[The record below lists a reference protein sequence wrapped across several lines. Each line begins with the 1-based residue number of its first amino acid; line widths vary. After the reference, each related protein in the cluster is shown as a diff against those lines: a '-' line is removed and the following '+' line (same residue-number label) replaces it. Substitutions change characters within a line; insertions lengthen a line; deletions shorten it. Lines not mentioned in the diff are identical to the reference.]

1 VLIARS
7 VFLVFASVALLLLA
21 PAAAAQAP
29 SASASAAIGPPPA
42 LVAFV
47 PSALATVSASPSA
60 SAAPK
65 STPPAPSA
73 SGKTPGEVG
82 PAIVKV
88 HERDVFPIKVAR
100 GGQTAQARAVKAS
113 AALDSALDQAEG
125 DPEARVEQEGAL
137 AVIYVG
143 KTPIVALGP
152 EDAAA
157 EGGDTSLATYSG
169 TIATRVQEALR
180 IEKKRSAIAETV
192 FAFSLLVFSGL
203 IAFLLLRRVGDVEEK
218 VRAWVEANPEKLPAM
233 RFGKIEIVSSRAV
246 RGALSIS
253 LRVGHRLAQV
263 GIAYTWLIIALSLFT
278 ATSGYTEKL
287 TGFVVTPASSLAQR
301 IGGALPVLV
310 VAILAAL
317 AVVLVVRFVGLFF
330 GSVARGETKLSW
342 LPADLADATSVI
354 VRAGI
359 VVISLVLASPLITGT
374 DEGALSHAGVAT
386 LIALGLACTPVLAC
400 AAAGVPI
407 VFGRRIRLGDF
418 AEAGGRIGRVRSVTL
433 LEIELEDSAG
443 CEIRIPHLL
452 GLWHP
457 TRILGRALV
466 VTIDVAVDPRADHG
480 KVHETVLTAAK
491 TISPR
496 AKVDIVSIDSDAA
509 RYRITAPEV
518 AGKNLA
524 IAVAEAL
531 KGEAISLG
539 KRSGA

>member
-1 VLIARS
+1 
-7 VFLVFASVALLLLA
+7 
-21 PAAAAQAP
+21 
-29 SASASAAIGPPPA
+29 
-42 LVAFV
+42 
-47 PSALATVSASPSA
+47 
-60 SAAPK
+60 
-65 STPPAPSA
+65 
-73 SGKTPGEVG
+73 
-82 PAIVKV
+82 V
-88 HERDVFPIKVAR
+88 HERDVFSIKVAR
-100 GGQTAQARAVKAS
+100 AGQTVQARAQKAS
-113 AALDSALDQAEG
+113 LALDNALDQTEG
-125 DPEARVEQEGAL
+125 DPEARVEQEGPL
-137 AVIYVG
+137 AVVYVG

-157 EGGDTSLATYSG
+157 EGGDATLATYSG

-180 IEKKRSAIAETV
+180 IEKKRSAIATTV
-192 FAFSLLVFSGL
+192 FSFSLLVFSGL
-203 IAFLLLRRVGDVEEK
+203 IAFLLLRRVGEVEERL
-218 VRAWVEANPEKLPAM
+218 RAWVEANPEKLPAM

-253 LRVGHRLAQV
+253 LRVGHRLAQL
-263 GIAYTWLIIALSLFT
+263 GIAYGWLIIALSLFD
-278 ATSGYTEKL
+278 ATRGYTEKL
-287 TGFVVTPASSLAQR
+287 TGFVVTPASALAQR
-301 IGGALPVLV
+301 IGSALPVLV
-310 VAILAAL
+310 VAVLAAL

-330 GSVARGETKLSW
+330 GSVVRGETKLGW

-359 VVISLVLASPLITGT
+359 VVVSLVLASPLITGT
-374 DEGALSHAGVAT
+374 DEGALSHAGVAA
-386 LIALGLACTPVLAC
+386 LIALGLGCAPILAC

-407 VFGRRIRLGDF
+407 VFGRRLRLGDF
-418 AEAGGRIGRVRSVTL
+418 AEAGGRTGRVRNVTL
-433 LEIELEDSAG
+433 LEIELEDSSG
-443 CEIRIPHLL
+443 CEIRVPHLL

-457 TRILGRALV
+457 TRVLGRALV
-466 VTIDVAVDPRADHG
+466 VSIEIAIDPRADHA

-496 AKVDIVSIDSDAA
+496 AKVDIVSLDSDAA